1 MVYCTVIEMSQIVKI
16 NRNQLDNSI
25 YNLTQYIIICND
37 DIDREGSR
45 MKTTGFTLIEL
56 LIVVAIIGILAAI
69 AVPNFL
75 NAQIRAKISR
85 GLADMK
91 AVATSVDMNRIDR
104 NVLLVDWWD
113 DDAEWGHERLRT
125 VFNMVGASDFESR
138 DTFAILAPLTSPIS
152 YIASIPVD
160 PFSDNLGAASSYRY
174 GDNDSADSGGFDHGY
189 GALFPQ
195 NAPNLGLSTLNE
207 NEFILIGIGPD
218 GELGLG
224 AGYGDPV
231 RGLPYNTT
239 NGLVS
244 PGDVTL
250 RGGGGIN
257 Q

>member
-1 MVYCTVIEMSQIVKI
+1 MNTK
-16 NRNQLDNSI
+16 
-25 YNLTQYIIICND
+25 
-37 DIDREGSR
+37 
-45 MKTTGFTLIEL
+45 GFTLIEL

-75 NAQIRAKISR
+75 NAQIRAKVSR

-91 AVATSVDMNRIDR
+91 ALATSVDMNRIDR

-125 VFNMVGASDFESR
+125 IFNMVGASDFEAR
-138 DTFAILAPLTSPIS
+138 NTFAILAPLTSPIA
-152 YIASIPVD
+152 YMASIPID
-160 PFSDNLGAASSYRY
+160 PFADLAESVNSYRY
-174 GDNDSADSGGFDHGY
+174 GDNDPGDPGGFDHGY
-189 GALFPQ
+189 GALFPA
-195 NAPNLGLSTLNE
+195 NAPKLGLSVLNE
-207 NEFILIGIGPD
+207 NEFVLIGIGPD

-231 RGLPYNTT
+231 RGLPYDSS

-244 PGDVTL
+244 AGDFTL

>member
-1 MVYCTVIEMSQIVKI
+1 
-16 NRNQLDNSI
+16 
-25 YNLTQYIIICND
+25 
-37 DIDREGSR
+37 
-45 MKTTGFTLIEL
+45 MKNAFTLIEL

-91 AVATSVDMNRIDR
+91 AVATGVDMSRIDR

-113 DDAEWGHERLRT
+113 DDREWGHERLRT
-125 VFNMVGASDFESR
+125 VFNMVGASDFEAR
-138 DTFAILAPLTSPIS
+138 NTFAILAPITSPIA
-152 YIASIPVD
+152 YMASIPID
-160 PFSDNLGAASSYRY
+160 PFSDNLTSSTSYRY
-174 GDNDSADSGGFDHGY
+174 GDNDPVDSDFDHGY

-195 NAPNLGLSTLNE
+195 NASRLGLREITE
-207 NEFILIGIGPD
+207 NEFVLIGIGPD

-231 RGLPYNTT
+231 RALPYDSS

-244 PGDVTL
+244 AGDVTL